1 MWSAPVLSITAI
13 VAILLMIFLRRE
25 KRRGLMFS
33 TVDNSPLEAWVKAM
47 LALWII
53 LLLPWPI
60 ALMGAGMSGEGGGS
74 HVAVSTLIWSVLS
87 YPALVLVAFI
97 FRRRMPSLVFLP
109 ALSFAVGLTA
119 GLFL

>member
-1 MWSAPVLSITAI
+1 MLVLW
-13 VAILLMIFLRRE
+13 F
-25 KRRGLMFS
+25 
-33 TVDNSPLEAWVKAM
+33 
-47 LALWII
+47 I

-74 HVAVSTLIWSVLS
+74 HVAVLMLIWSVLS
-87 YPALVLVAFI
+87 YPALVFVAFV
-97 FRRRMPSLVFLP
+97 FRRRMPGLVLLP